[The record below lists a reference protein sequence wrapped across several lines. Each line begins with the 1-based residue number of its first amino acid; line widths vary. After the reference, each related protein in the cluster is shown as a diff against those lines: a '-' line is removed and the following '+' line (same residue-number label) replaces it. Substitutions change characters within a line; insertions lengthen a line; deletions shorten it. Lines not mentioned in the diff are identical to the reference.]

1 MCRLPFSAALTPG
14 APGVP
19 GAQWC
24 PMVPNGS
31 PGAPGAPGGVSL
43 VGSPYRTP
51 INSAVLK
58 LQEMGQLYKIKKK
71 WWKEKRGGGTCEVT
85 LSSFCFFPTLFPFLR
100 ASSLLAAAPQ
110 APLLVQGILSLV
122 LCKPSLW

>member
-1 MCRLPFSAALTPG
+1 MCRLPFSAALTL
-14 APGVP
+14 
-19 GAQWC
+19 
-24 PMVPNGS
+24 
-31 PGAPGAPGGVSL
+31 GAPGAPGGVSL

-85 LSSFCFFPTLFPFLR
+85 SSTSSPTPFPFLL
-100 ASSLLAAAPQ
+100 ASSLPAAAPQ
-110 APLLVQGILSLV
+110 APILVQGILSLV